1 MRQPARSDETTGD
14 ETTGFIAASATA
26 TVVDTLSN
34 VVPTWPVGRRSRS
47 DHRRPSG
54 CKERSMKI
62 AVVGAGGVGGGY
74 GAALAKAGADVTFIA
89 RGAHLAAMK
98 SKGLK
103 ARKPARRHPS
113 RADPGDRR
121 SENRGPGR
129 YRAVLRETVGRRERR
144 RGDQADGGRGYRRDP
159 AAERRRCRRPAGADP
174 GPAGGDGRRRQH
186 QRHHR
191 RARRDPPDRHG
202 PAHGVRRARRH
213 QERRAAK
220 RSPPSA
226 PRPASTACCR
236 RRSRPSSG

>member
-1 MRQPARSDETTGD
+1 MWCRRGRSVDDHGLITGGHQDRGAFDENCSSRSGRRRRWLWRGAGQGRRRCHLHRPRRASRGD
-14 ETTGFIAASATA
+14 EEQG
-26 TVVDTLSN
+26 
-34 VVPTWPVGRRSRS
+34 PQ
-47 DHRRPSG
+47 
-54 CKERSMKI
+54 
-62 AVVGAGGVGGGY
+62 
-74 GAALAKAGADVTFIA
+74 
-89 RGAHLAAMK
+89 
-98 SKGLK
+98 

-121 SENRGPGR
+121 SENRGAGR

-159 AAERRRCRRPAGADP
+159 PAERRRCRRPAGADP

-202 PAHGVRRARRH
+202 PAHGVRRARR
-213 QERRAAK
+213 QPGARAAK
-220 RSPPSA
+220 PSPPSA

-236 RRSRPSSG
+236 PRSRPSSG